1 MKHDYYEVLGV
12 SKDADQ
18 NTIKRAYRRLALKY
32 HPDKSP
38 GNKQAEEKFKET
50 AEAYEVLS
58 DSQKRA
64 AYDRFGH
71 AGVEGAFKGGG
82 FNWSDFTHYGDFG
95 DVFSGLEDLFRGF
108 GIDSGIFGDSWGR
121 GQQGSG
127 RGADLGYSLE
137 LGFVQAVK
145 GHRTS
150 ITVPRYEGC
159 KTCGGSGAAAGTK
172 RTKCSRCGGTGQI
185 RVSQGFFSLLQT
197 CSQCGG
203 EGTIIKTPCQ
213 ECGGQG
219 RVRVNKKIEIKIPPG
234 IADGMKLRVRGEGE
248 AGRRGGP
255 GGDLYVA
262 VTVRP
267 HEIFERRD
275 DDILCEAP
283 ISFVQAALGGEV
295 EVPTLEGKVKIKI
308 PAGIQSGKIFR
319 LRGKGIQSLQG
330 YGKGDELVKMVIET
344 PVHLNSEQK
353 KLLKKFAE
361 TDGENLYPLAG
372 SFVNKV
378 KKLFRK

>member
-1 MKHDYYEVLGV
+1 MKRDYYEVLGV

-32 HPDKSP
+32 HPDKNS
-38 GNKQAEEKFKET
+38 GNKQTEEKFKET

-64 AYDRFGH
+64 AYDQFGH

-95 DVFSGLEDLFRGF
+95 DIFSGLEDLFRGF

-121 GQQGSG
+121 SQQGAG
-127 RGADLGYSLE
+127 RGADLGYNLE
-137 LGFVQAVK
+137 LSFVQAVK
-145 GHRTS
+145 GHRTG

-159 KTCGGSGAAAGTK
+159 EVCGGSGAAAGTK
-172 RTKCSRCGGTGQI
+172 RTKCPRCGGTGQI
-185 RVSQGFFSLLQT
+185 RISQGFFSLLQT

-203 EGTIIKTPCQ
+203 QGTIIKTPCQ

-219 RVRVNKKIEIKIPPG
+219 MVRVNKKIEIKIPPG
-234 IADGMKLRVRGEGE
+234 IAGGMKLRVRGEGE

-255 GGDLYVA
+255 GGDLYVMI
-262 VTVRP
+262 TVRP
-267 HEIFERRD
+267 HGIFERRD

-344 PVHLNSEQK
+344 PVHLSSEQK
-353 KLLKKFAE
+353 KLLKRFAE
-361 TDGENLYPLAG
+361 IGGENLYPLAS